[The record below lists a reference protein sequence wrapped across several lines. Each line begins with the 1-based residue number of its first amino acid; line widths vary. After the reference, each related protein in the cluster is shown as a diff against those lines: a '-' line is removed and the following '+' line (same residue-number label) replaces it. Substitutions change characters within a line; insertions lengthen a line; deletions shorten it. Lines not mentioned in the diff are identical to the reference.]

1 MSEYPSVTIA
11 KMTKLDTDKAF
22 GLPKEFIDAIKPSET
37 DQAVIILAPNTRT
50 IRIIP
55 TVSQEVVKF
64 NINIEKLS
72 PDFLRRMGTIFSD
85 FGVNTLYSTGLC
97 FTQNVCVY
105 EGYIDT
111 KELQDVSIDTI
122 KNEIE
127 SIDGVASVDTE
138 GINL

>member
-11 KMTKLDTDKAF
+11 KVTKLDTDKAF
-22 GLPKEFIDAIKPSET
+22 GLPKEFIDAIKPSES

-55 TVSQEVVKF
+55 TISQEVIKF

-85 FGVNTLYSTGLC
+85 FGVKTLYSTGLC

-111 KELQDVSIDTI
+111 TELQDVSIDTI

-127 SIDGVASVDTE
+127 GIDGVASVNTE